1 MGWKGKQS
9 LPVAVNVDRP
19 TPVVHS
25 PTDSG
30 RLTVA
35 LIGQPN
41 CGKSTIFNHVIGYRS
56 ETANFPGSTVEV
68 SRGQVR
74 QNGLTL
80 ELVDVPG
87 IYSLTTSNPAEAAA
101 KHFLQS
107 SEVDLIINVV
117 DSSLLSRGLELT
129 LELLELGIPML
140 VCLNMMDDAERKGV
154 SISAGRLAEQL
165 KLPVLKTVASRGLG
179 IRELFADLGVH
190 AAQRAPAAPPWSR
203 DVEEAVSNVESKLG
217 LLCQTGSLPPRFVA
231 VKLLEADVDVAASAS
246 PVARE
251 VAEDARH
258 RLESLRGRSAE
269 AIVMGER
276 HDGAMR
282 IFEEVAAVGRPRSD
296 ARWIIDN
303 VLTHPFW
310 GYVLLIAIFVGFFWS
325 VFGAGS
331 IVERALQPVFAAGST
346 RLSDWLGVGTL
357 QAIMVRGVWD
367 GFAGGATIVLPYLL
381 PFLFGLAFLE
391 DVGYLPRVA
400 YLMDG
405 LLHRIGLHGTS
416 VLPFMLGY
424 GCSVPACMATRIL
437 PSRRDRFIASVLATL
452 VPCSARS
459 NVIFALVAFYLGPGW
474 ALGIFLFNGL
484 VVVLSGWILTR
495 IWPEVSAGMVLEV
508 PRYQMP
514 SLKVMTRKVWFRL
527 REFVVLSWPL
537 LIAGSAVL
545 GLAEYWHWD
554 HAINSVLSPL
564 TRGLG
569 LPIVVGTTLIFG
581 LLRKELSMIMLVEAL
596 GTTQVGQ
603 VMTASQILVFTI
615 FITFYIPCLA
625 TIATL
630 LKQIGRKMTAFA
642 IGYSFLVA
650 TTLALATRFV
660 SAMVFLQ

>member
-1 MGWKGKQS
+1 
-9 LPVAVNVDRP
+9 LPVVVNSDRAILAG
-19 TPVVHS
+19 HS
-25 PTDSG
+25 RTASG
-30 RLTVA
+30 PLTVA

-41 CGKSTIFNHVIGYRS
+41 CGKSTIFNQVVGYRS

-74 QNGLTL
+74 LNGLTL
-80 ELVDVPG
+80 ELLDVPG

-101 KHFLQS
+101 KQFLQS

-117 DSSLLSRGLELT
+117 DSSLLSRALELT

-140 VCLNMMDDAERKGV
+140 VCLNMMDDTERKGT
-154 SISAGRLAEQL
+154 SISAEKLAERL

-179 IRELFADLGVH
+179 IRELFTNVSVH
-190 AAQRAPAAPPWSR
+190 AAQEAPDAPPWSR
-203 DVEEAVSNVESKLG
+203 DVEEAVSKVESGLG
-217 LLCQTGSLPPRFVA
+217 VVVQTGSLPSRFVA
-231 VKLLEADVDVAASAS
+231 VKLLEGDADATAWAS
-246 PVARE
+246 PVARK

-258 RLESLRGRSAE
+258 RLESLRGRNAE
-269 AIVMGER
+269 SIIMAER

-282 IFEEVAAVGRPRSD
+282 IFEEVAVVGRPRSD
-296 ARWIIDN
+296 ARWIIDSL
-303 VLTHPFW
+303 LTHPLW
-310 GYVLLIAIFVGFFWS
+310 GYVFLIAIFVGFFWG
-325 VFGAGS
+325 VFGVGS
-331 IVERALQPVFAAGST
+331 IVERALQPAFAAGST
-346 RLSDWLGVGTL
+346 RLSDWLGLGTL
-357 QAIMVRGVWD
+357 QAILVRSLWD

-416 VLPFMLGY
+416 VLPFVLGY

-474 ALGIFLFNGL
+474 ALGIFFLNGL

-495 IWPEVSAGMVLEV
+495 IWPEVSPGMVLEV
-508 PRYQMP
+508 PRNQMP

-554 HAINSVLSPL
+554 HAINVALSPL
-564 TRGLG
+564 TRVLG
-569 LPIVVGTTLIFG
+569 LPIAVGTTLVFG
-581 LLRKELSMIMLVEAL
+581 LLRKELSMIMLVQAL
-596 GTTQVGQ
+596 GTTQIRQ

-615 FITFYIPCLA
+615 FITFYIPCIA
-625 TIATL
+625 TVATL
-630 LKQIGRKMTAFA
+630 LKQIGRKMTAFVIA
-642 IGYSFLVA
+642 YSFLVA
-650 TTLALATRFV
+650 TALAVATRFV
-660 SAMVFLQ
+660 SAIVFGK